1 MTRIAFIGNSPL
13 TAFKDAQAA
22 IEGRFPDLSLSYF
35 GLPNEVFFQS
45 EHLKGTALNLKM
57 PVSEMPDQVID
68 PDGEHALD
76 LDAFDLVLLTSHS
89 FYMMHVLTGLAGINV
104 LGLRP
109 ANERF
114 PLVSLPC
121 VTDMITD
128 IVQSY
133 ALRLRQFFPR
143 HAHLMTIQTAY
154 PSIEAVDH
162 SPVLA
167 ELQRQPDLAHL
178 FQLFNNAVQ
187 AQCHAEGVSLF
198 PAPPNHLHSPFFSKP
213 EYARQR
219 SKAADVP
226 TTLAD
231 YTHMNADYA
240 ATLFAQIHAELLA

>member
-1 MTRIAFIGNSPL
+1 VTRIAFIGNSHL
-13 TAFKDAQAA
+13 TAFKDAQSV
-22 IEGRFPDLSLSYF
+22 IQQRFPNLSLSYF

-45 EHLKGTALNLKM
+45 EHLKGTALNLSR
-57 PVSEMPDQVID
+57 PVSEMPYQVID
-68 PDGEHALD
+68 PDGAHALD
-76 LDAFDLVLLTSHS
+76 LDAFDLVVLTSHS

-104 LGLRP
+104 LGKRP
-109 ANERF
+109 ASDGF

-133 ALRLRQFFPR
+133 ATRLRKFFPR
-143 HAHLMTIQTAY
+143 STHLMVVQTAY
-154 PSIEAVDH
+154 PSIEAVDE

-167 ELQRQPDLAHL
+167 ALQRQPDLAHL
-178 FQLFNNAVQ
+178 FQLFNTAVQ
-187 AQCHAEGVSLF
+187 EQCHAEGVSLF
-198 PAPPNHLHSPFFSKP
+198 PAQPDHLHSPFFSKP

-219 SKAADVP
+219 SKAADAP
-226 TTLAD
+226 ITLAD